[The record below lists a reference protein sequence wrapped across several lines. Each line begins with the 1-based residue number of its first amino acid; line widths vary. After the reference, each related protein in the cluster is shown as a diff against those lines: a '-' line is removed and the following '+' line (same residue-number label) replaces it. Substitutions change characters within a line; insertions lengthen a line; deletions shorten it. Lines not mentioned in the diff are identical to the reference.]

1 MDKKIRGQTTFYIL
15 DTWVNFN
22 LVVKFKLTVDIID
35 VVLSQGDCLEQG
47 DTGIVNHGNEDILWD
62 EYDIT
67 SMNSLVF
74 IIIEN
79 LIQHVFK
86 LWQNTGDLPHNH

>member
-1 MDKKIRGQTTFYIL
+1 MFDSF
-15 DTWVNFN
+15 VNSN

-62 EYDIT
+62 DCDIT
-67 SMNSLVF
+67 SVVF